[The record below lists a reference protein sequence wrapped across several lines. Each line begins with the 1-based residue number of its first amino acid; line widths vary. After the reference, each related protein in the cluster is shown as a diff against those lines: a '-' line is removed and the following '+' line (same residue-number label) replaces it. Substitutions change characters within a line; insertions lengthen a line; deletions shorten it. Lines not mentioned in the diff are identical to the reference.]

1 VWLPSR
7 ATYAPGA
14 WRTMECSVNRNAQDE
29 AALLYDEDCAF
40 CRWSAD
46 KVLAWDRRRRLRP
59 VAIQSEEGQLLL
71 DEVAEEMRLDSWHL
85 ALPSGEVRS
94 AGDAA
99 APLAELLPGGR
110 PLAFLFRTFPALTE
124 RAYRLISDNRGRLTK
139 LLRIEPRCELRR

>member
-1 VWLPSR
+1 
-7 ATYAPGA
+7 
-14 WRTMECSVNRNAQDE
+14 MEWSVNRDAQDE
-29 AALLYDEDCAF
+29 AALLYDEDCSF

-59 VAIQSEEGQLLL
+59 VAIQSEQGQLLL
-71 DEVAEEMRLDSWHL
+71 AEVPEEMRLDSWHL

-110 PLAFLFRTFPALTE
+110 PLAVLFRTFPGFTE
-124 RAYRLISDNRGRLTK
+124 RAYRLVSDNRSRLTK
-139 LLRIEPRCELRR
+139 LLRIDPMGELRR